1 MLWVYIRIRSRTI
14 LTNITTRWRHNINKS
29 RVITWIAVLWT
40 TRRMICEHS
49 CLDTCIKALN
59 HLHAHPFTIKKLRT
73 YTLTAIRHVL
83 SCIKKKLKKS
93 CLNVICSSYYT
104 ECFLKDSSLLIM
116 CCISIILC
124 IILYHSKE
132 TWRSFTAH
140 PHMTILSVPVA
151 SLGYLSVWV
160 HIYVCA
166 SVWLKPALHWRQY
179 CIISSLLLSC
189 ITYVNS
195 VIIYSL

>member
-1 MLWVYIRIRSRTI
+1 MNTVFWIHALRPSIIFTLIHSQLRNYVPTLYINS
-14 LTNITTRWRHNINKS
+14 NKAFS
-29 RVITWIAVLWT
+29 LLY
-40 TRRMICEHS
+40 S
-49 CLDTCIKALN
+49 K
-59 HLHAHPFTIKKLRT
+59 
-73 YTLTAIRHVL
+73 
-83 SCIKKKLKKS
+83 KKKLKKS

-116 CCISIILC
+116 SCISIILW

-140 PHMTILSVPVA
+140 PHMTILSVPVV

-166 SVWLKPALHWRQY
+166 SVWLKPAHWRQY

-189 ITYVNS
+189 ITYMNS